1 MDYAKTSLADAL
13 AAQYVAGTLRGP
25 ARRRFEALLPSH
37 PALQHA
43 VREWQD
49 RLMPLTGALQPQAP
63 SPAVWRAIE
72 QRLWPAAAVQPW
84 WQRLGLW
91 RALSGAAVAAVV
103 GLAVLVATPPPA
115 QAPVVVVLQSTGSQP
130 GLAGSVVASFSGDG
144 RAVVARPLMPV
155 ALQADR
161 VLELWCACRRCT
173 EVARPDQGR
182 RHHGAVAR
190 PVAGRPAPERHRPP
204 GGQHRAAGR
213 VAHRPADRAGGLLRQ
228 AATLSHPCAAVR
240 VVSEPRSATGP
251 PPRGPRSAG

>member
-161 VLELWCACRRCT
+161 VLELWW
-173 EVARPDQGR
+173 ARAE
-182 RHHGAVAR
+182 GAPKSLGLIKADGTTVLSRGQLPGGLRQSGIDHLA
-190 PVAGRPAPERHRPP
+190 VSIEPP
-204 GGQHRAAGR
+204 GGSPTGQ
-213 VAHRPADRAGGLLRQ
+213 P
-228 AATLSHPCAAVR
+228 
-240 VVSEPRSATGP
+240 TGP
-251 PPRGPRSAG
+251 VVFFGKLQL